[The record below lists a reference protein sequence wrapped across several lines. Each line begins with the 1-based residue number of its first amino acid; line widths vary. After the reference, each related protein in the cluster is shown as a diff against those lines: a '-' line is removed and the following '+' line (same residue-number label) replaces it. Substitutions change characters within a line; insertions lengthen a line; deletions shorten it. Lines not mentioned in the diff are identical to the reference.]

1 MRYTIIKNG
10 IQERVNY
17 LLGTNDIDPSPA
29 PTTVKDSGPANLTE
43 WSAQASMITNIRRAV
58 KGITGQSLIGKIMS
72 GLQITQANSGGSE
85 ISISNGIGF
94 TVAGNIIVLNKNIT
108 KDLSTAGTY
117 EIYLLYQE
125 AFLDPSLALDYH
137 TSEVMGTSL
146 TPINILADDI
156 CSNTVDDDLIKG
168 QIAIHT
174 VTLSEND
181 GLYLGTV
188 EVIGTV
194 GSFNMIVTPANDQAI
209 SRHLKGSFQATLT
222 NFDTIVSG
230 VADYEVIGNMCTVRL
245 PELHGNSNATTHKL
259 TGIPNII
266 IPSVAVFSTTIPIS
280 MAKGAWNPTAFWID
294 VISEWGLTA
303 TNGEGFAAS
312 NIEGIWPCTIMYYL

>member
-1 MRYTIIKNG
+1 MRFTISKNG

-17 LLGTNDIDPSPA
+17 LIGTNDTDPSPV
-29 PTTVKDSGPANLTE
+29 PTIVKDSGPATLTD
-43 WSAQASMITNIRRAV
+43 WSAQASMITNIRRLV
-58 KGITGQSLIGKIMS
+58 RGITGQSLIGKIMS
-72 GLQITQANSGGSE
+72 GLQLTQATTGGSE

-94 TVAGNIIVLNKNIT
+94 TVAGNIIILNKNIT

-125 AFLDPSLALDYH
+125 AFLDPTVALDYH

-156 CSNTVDDDLIKG
+156 CSNTVNDDLIRA

-188 EVIGTV
+188 EVTGTI
-194 GSFNMIVTPANDQAI
+194 GSFNMTITPANNQAI
-209 SRHLKGSFQATLT
+209 SKHLNGSFQATLT
-222 NFDTIVSG
+222 NFDTIVPG
-230 VADYEVIGNMCTVRL
+230 VAYYEVVGNICTVRL

-259 TGIPNII
+259 TGIPDVI
-266 IPSVAVFSTTIPIS
+266 IPSVATFSTTIPIS
-280 MAKGAWNPTAFWID
+280 MAKGIWNPTAFWID
-294 VISEWGLTA
+294 VTSEWGLTA
-303 TNGEGFAAS
+303 TNGDGFAAG
-312 NIEGIWPCTIMYYL
+312 NTEGIWPCTIMYYL